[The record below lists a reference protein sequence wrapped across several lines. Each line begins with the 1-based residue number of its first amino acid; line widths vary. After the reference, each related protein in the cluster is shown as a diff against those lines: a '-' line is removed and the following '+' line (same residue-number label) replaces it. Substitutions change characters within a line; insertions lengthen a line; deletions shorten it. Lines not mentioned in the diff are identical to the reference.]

1 MKIQVNAVGLDQPV
15 DVIACD
21 VDKAIPALTYTITV
35 SDGRSISKDLCEE
48 HGGYLE
54 DLLEEL
60 EVRDSEPEPGP
71 AKAVAAKATPAKK
84 APAKKA
90 APKEAAAPAK
100 KTPSR
105 RRPRITSLEEIEAAK
120 KS

>member
-15 DVIACD
+15 EVIACD
-21 VDKAIPALTYTITV
+21 IDKVIPALTYTITV

-60 EVRDSEPEPGP
+60 EVQGSEPEPAP
-71 AKAVAAKATPAKK
+71 AKAAPAKK

-90 APKEAAAPAK
+90 PAKKTAAPAEAPAK

-120 KS
+120 KG